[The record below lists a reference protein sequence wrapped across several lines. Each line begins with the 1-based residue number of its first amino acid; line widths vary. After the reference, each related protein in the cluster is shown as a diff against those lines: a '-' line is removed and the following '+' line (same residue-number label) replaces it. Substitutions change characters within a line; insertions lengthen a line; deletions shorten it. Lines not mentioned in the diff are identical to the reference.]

1 MTAADIHSAPERASD
16 PGLDRASDTAGG
28 RAPDVALER
37 TLDAFVAAEAAL
49 LDAGRYDDWLALFTD
64 DGRYWVPLQGAR
76 QADPVGHNSL
86 AYEDPLLLALRVARL
101 KNPRAHSQ
109 HPPSRCQHVL
119 QRSLVEVA
127 ADGASAET
135 RTPFLYIEARG
146 DEQVTLAGT
155 ARHTL
160 ARIDGAWKIRLKRV
174 DLLDAERPLPA
185 IQLFI

>member
-1 MTAADIHSAPERASD
+1 MTTAAGI
-16 PGLDRASDTAGG
+16 LDL
-28 RAPDVALER
+28 ALER
-37 TLDAFVAAEAAL
+37 ELETFVAAEAGL

-76 QADPVGHNSL
+76 QVDPVSHNSL
-86 AYEDPLLLALRVARL
+86 AFEDRLLLALRVARL

-119 QRSLVEVA
+119 QRSNVEAA
-127 ADGASAET
+127 ADGASAESH
-135 RTPFLYIEARG
+135 TPFLYIEARG
-146 DEQVTLAGT
+146 DEQTTLAGT
-155 ARHTL
+155 ARHSL
-160 ARIDGAWKIRLKRV
+160 LRIDGAWKIRLKRV